1 MARRSGEAKR
11 RKRLCFVPSV
21 LSPVPLAIFRSVLYV
36 ALPSSP
42 TKIYGYPL
50 KLPNNIAV

>member
-11 RKRLCFVPSV
+11 RKRLCFVPFV